1 MNKRA
6 LATAAIGVAML
17 TASLAACGKSSTA
30 SKGSGQ
36 GGTTSLTVGIKFD
49 QPGLGKKNPDG
60 TFSGFD
66 VDVARYVAKQLGV
79 SEDKITFKEAKSA
92 NRENFLEHGDVD
104 LVVATYSIT
113 DARKLKVDFAG
124 PYLVAHQDLLVKKTD
139 TSITGPESLKDNK
152 KLCSVKGSTSAQK
165 VKDKYASGVQLQEYG
180 SYSDCVDALLSG
192 AVDAVTT
199 DDTILSGYAAQHPDQ
214 LRVVGK
220 GFSDEHYGIGLKKGS
235 DMKAKVTAAIK
246 AMEADGSWAA
256 ALRKNLGPA
265 GYSVPAPVAV
275 TE

>member
-1 MNKRA
+1 MKKRA
-6 LATAAIGVAML
+6 IATAAIGVAML

-30 SKGSGQ
+30 AKGGDTSAK
-36 GGTTSLTVGIKFD
+36 SLTVGIKFD

-79 SEDKITFKEAKSA
+79 GEDKITFKEAKSA
-92 NRENFLEHGDVD
+92 DRENFLEHGDVD

-113 DARKLKVDFAG
+113 DARKKKVDFAG
-124 PYLVAHQDLLVKKTD
+124 PYLIAHQDLLVKKSD
-139 TSITGPESLKDNK
+139 TSITGPESLRDNK

-165 VKDKYASGVQLQEYG
+165 VNDKYHTAVQLLEYG

-199 DDTILSGYAAQHPDQ
+199 DDTILSGYAAQHADE

-235 DMKAKVTAAIK
+235 DLKAKVTAAIK
-246 AMEADGSWAA
+246 QMEADGSWAA
-256 ALRKNLGPA
+256 ALQKNLGPA
-265 GYSVPAPVAV
+265 GYAVPAPVAV